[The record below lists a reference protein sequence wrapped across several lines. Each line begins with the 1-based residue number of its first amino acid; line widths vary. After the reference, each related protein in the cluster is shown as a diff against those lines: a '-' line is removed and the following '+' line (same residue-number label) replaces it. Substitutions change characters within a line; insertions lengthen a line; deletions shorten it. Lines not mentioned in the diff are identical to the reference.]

1 MFPIAYLQA
10 HRLSNMIKFEP
21 ITEERFNLV
30 YEKMTTA
37 FPYEERRELLDQKDC
52 LSNKFFRFFEIFD
65 NSVAVGF
72 ITIWDFAEFVFIE
85 HLAIDEQ
92 KRAGGYGSKAIE
104 LVKELYN
111 KPIILEAEAPETEQ
125 QIKRI
130 RFYNKQGFNVNSYQY
145 EQPSYHG
152 GEGVPL
158 KILSYPNI
166 LTQSEFDLFITR
178 TRENP
183 YKKSFS

>member
-1 MFPIAYLQA
+1 MNLV
-10 HRLSNMIKFEP
+10 P
-21 ITEERFNLV
+21 ITEERFDLV
-30 YEKMTTA
+30 FSKMTAA
-37 FPYEERRELLDQKDC
+37 FPLQERRDISDQKEC
-52 LSNKFFRFFEIFD
+52 LNNKFFKFSEIFD
-65 NSVAVGF
+65 NETAVGF
-72 ITIWDFAEFVFIE
+72 IALWVFPEFVFIE
-85 HLAIDEQ
+85 HIAIDDN
-92 KRAGGYGSKAIE
+92 KRAGGYGSKTIE
-104 LVKELYN
+104 LVKKVYK

-130 RFYNKQGFNVNSYQY
+130 RFYDRLGFKVNSYEY

-158 KILSYPNI
+158 KILSYPELI
-166 LTQSEFDLFITR
+166 SQEEFDLFIKR

>member
-1 MFPIAYLQA
+1 
-10 HRLSNMIKFEP
+10 MIKFVP

-37 FPYEERRELLDQKDC
+37 FPFEERRELLDQKEC

-65 NSVAVGF
+65 NDSDVGF
-72 ITIWDFAEFVFIE
+72 ITIWDFAEFVFVE
-85 HLAIDEQ
+85 HLAIDEE
-92 KRAGGYGSKAIE
+92 KRAGGYGTKAIE
-104 LVKELYN
+104 LVKELYK
-111 KPIILEAEAPETEQ
+111 KPIVLEAEPPETDQ

-130 RFYNKQGFNVNSYQY
+130 RFYDRAGFRVNFYEY

-158 KILSYPNI
+158 KILSYPEP
-166 LTQSEFDLFITR
+166 LSQGEFDLFIKR

-183 YKKSFS
+183 YRVK